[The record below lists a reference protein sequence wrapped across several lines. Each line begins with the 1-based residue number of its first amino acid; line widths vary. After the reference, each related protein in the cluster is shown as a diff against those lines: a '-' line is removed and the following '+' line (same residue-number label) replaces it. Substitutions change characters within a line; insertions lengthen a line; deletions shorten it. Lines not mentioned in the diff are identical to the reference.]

1 MVMSSVTG
9 FSQPV
14 TKTFTDT
21 QKIIL
26 PVSVAKQIIVDLLRG
41 DSASVQL
48 KLSNLEIIEL
58 EKIIVLKDT
67 VISKMKI
74 KEDNYNILILDE
86 RRKNQIYQTELKDTQ
101 KELKKVKVKKTFTNI
116 ISTVLIGTLTFL
128 YITK

>member
-26 PVSVAKQIIVDLLRG
+26 PVPVAKQIIVDLLRG